1 MDNFLQNVLERLSV
15 SLIVCL
21 VSNLLKKR
29 KKPLKAG
36 TMNYTPLRR
45 QLKYVKLSKTR
56 RVLLCLKL
64 KYHQS
69 KKSKQLNRI

>member
-1 MDNFLQNVLERLSV
+1 MDNFLKGVLERLSV

-36 TMNYTPLRR
+36 TKSGWEFD
-45 QLKYVKLSKTR
+45 LKIRFHKT
-56 RVLLCLKL
+56 K
-64 KYHQS
+64 
-69 KKSKQLNRI
+69 